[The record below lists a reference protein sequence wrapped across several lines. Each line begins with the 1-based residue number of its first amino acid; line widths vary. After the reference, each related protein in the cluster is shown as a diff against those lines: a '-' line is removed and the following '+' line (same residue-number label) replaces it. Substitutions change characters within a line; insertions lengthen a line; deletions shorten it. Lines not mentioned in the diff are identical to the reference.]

1 MFASSPTTHTTT
13 MAETTRVLL
22 RVKRR
27 RAASATAAARI
38 DDDDDDGPP
47 TSRTRRTNDNDDDDD
62 DVPDRIRFVL
72 PRDDGGNVAPAAAAA
87 AEANGTSILGGKRGR
102 TVEGDGEDHRQREI
116 TELMR
121 GLVSAAVIRRNYGE
135 DTTTTTVGYND
146 PRLAPLDD
154 DELALLRQRSNSDE
168 KLTTL
173 GGSPWRVGKSSLRG
187 NKSREFSKGDEKTT
201 PEQQTMT
208 GGDDDDDD
216 NIIGDEMVTL
226 PAPPTKTKRH
236 RTIAFRRMKPGVI
249 TKKEREGRG
258 SPRWVRVVDVT
269 LDEDTSYDD
278 GNDGLLKKLDAK
290 MIDNIGGETTVPTIG
305 RSHRSRTRPNDDTA
319 KGEDDREKR
328 NNNKRRKLGLTVV
341 GSRTVLESDF
351 LREEGRQQRQ
361 QHQST
366 VPIVSTTTTATEED
380 NDDVLANEP
389 GGIVERRD
397 DTLDSEVVRLIEW
410 SLIALHNQGGG
421 SIMPHLAF
429 LKDDPRLLAYR
440 RMNTGMCCMIDVAL
454 VNGVNNM
461 PGNDGACGG
470 KGRTVLHIAAMWGDV
485 GGVKESMAMGA
496 SVTAV
501 DARGDTPGD
510 LAKRAGHDDVVT
522 ALMEGGKRERK
533 TVNGNGNGDDG
544 ARISDGTGNGV
555 EEVEYYYEMYC
566 RDSRFRHPEM
576 LGDDM
581 PDLERSSV
589 MSWEEEDEED
599 NWTSIE
605 KLQKGFGFLNER
617 GELVLEAGKE
627 FNKEDDDDEEFLR
640 LIYNNGDVDDDDV
653 KGDDIEHDSNDEG
666 YDGNDY
672 PDDEENDDSNE
683 CDDDHRDADS
693 WSYAGKSSRCSSE
706 DDDDSMGW
714 KKEFRNRF
722 VSQDMLDYGYEY
734 EGINDG
740 IDLLDDE

>member
-1 MFASSPTTHTTT
+1 
-13 MAETTRVLL
+13 MAETTTTRVLL

-38 DDDDDDGPP
+38 DDDDDDDDGPP
-47 TSRTRRTNDNDDDDD
+47 TSRTRTNDNDHDEYY
-62 DVPDRIRFVL
+62 VPDRIRFVL
-72 PRDDGGNVAPAAAAA
+72 PRDIRGNNVAPA
-87 AEANGTSILGGKRGR
+87 EANSTSIRGGKRGR
-102 TVEGDGEDHRQREI
+102 VEGDDGEDHQREI

-121 GLVSAAVIRRNYGE
+121 GLVSAAVVRRNNGE
-135 DTTTTTVGYND
+135 DTTNAAAD

-154 DELALLRQRSNSDE
+154 DELALLRQQSNGDE
-168 KLTTL
+168 KLTL

-187 NKSREFSKGDEKTT
+187 KSREFGKGDEKTT
-201 PEQQTMT
+201 PERQTMT

-216 NIIGDEMVTL
+216 DEMVIL
-226 PAPPTKTKRH
+226 PPPPTKTKRH

-249 TKKEREGRG
+249 TRKEGEGG
-258 SPRWVRVVDVT
+258 SSSPRWVRVVDVT
-269 LDEDTSYDD
+269 LDEDTSYYDD
-278 GNDGLLKKLDAK
+278 GNDGLVKKLDAK
-290 MIDNIGGETTVPTIG
+290 MIDIGGETTVQPICRG
-305 RSHRSRTRPNDDTA
+305 RRRTRPNDDTA
-319 KGEDDREKR
+319 KGDDREER

-351 LREEGRQQRQ
+351 LREEGQQRQQRQ
-361 QHQST
+361 QLHQST

-380 NDDVLANEP
+380 NYDVSANEP
-389 GGIVERRD
+389 GGIVERRDD

-440 RMNTGMCCMIDVAL
+440 RMNTGMCSMIDVAL
-454 VNGVNNM
+454 VNGVNM
-461 PGNDGACGG
+461 PGNDSACGG

-501 DARGDTPGD
+501 DARGDTPSD

-533 TVNGNGNGDDG
+533 TVNGNCNGDDG

-589 MSWEEEDEED
+589 MSWEEEEEED
-599 NWTSIE
+599 DDVDNLDGDANNWTSIE

-617 GELVLEAGKE
+617 GELVLEAGND

-640 LIYNNGDVDDDDV
+640 LIYNNGDVDDDDG

-706 DDDDSMGW
+706 DDDDLTW
-714 KKEFRNRF
+714 KLDFRNRF

>member
-1 MFASSPTTHTTT
+1 
-13 MAETTRVLL
+13 MAETTTRVLL

-27 RAASATAAARI
+27 RAVSATAAARI
-38 DDDDDDGPP
+38 DDDDGPP
-47 TSRTRRTNDNDDDDD
+47 TSRARTNDDDD

-72 PRDDGGNVAPAAAAA
+72 PRDIGGNVAPAFA
-87 AEANGTSILGGKRGR
+87 AEANGTGIRGGKGGR
-102 TVEGDGEDHRQREI
+102 VDGDGEDQREI

-121 GLVSAAVIRRNYGE
+121 GLVSAAVIRRSGE
-135 DTTTTTVGYND
+135 DAIVGND

-154 DELALLRQRSNSDE
+154 DELALLRQRSNGDE
-168 KLTTL
+168 KLTL
-173 GGSPWRVGKSSLRG
+173 GGSPWSVGKSSLRG
-187 NKSREFSKGDEKTT
+187 KSREFSKGDDDKT
-201 PEQQTMT
+201 PEQTMT
-208 GGDDDDDD
+208 VGDDD
-216 NIIGDEMVTL
+216 NNIGDEMVIL
-226 PAPPTKTKRH
+226 PPPPTKTKRH

-249 TKKEREGRG
+249 TRKEREGG
-258 SPRWVRVVDVT
+258 SSSRPRWVRVVDVT
-269 LDEDTSYDD
+269 LDEDTSDDD
-278 GNDGLLKKLDAK
+278 GNDGLVKKLDAK
-290 MIDNIGGETTVPTIG
+290 MIDIGGETTVPTIG
-305 RSHRSRTRPNDDTA
+305 RSHRRTRPNDDTA
-319 KGEDDREKR
+319 KKGDDQEKR
-328 NNNKRRKLGLTVV
+328 NNKRRKLGLTVV

-351 LREEGRQQRQ
+351 LREEGQQR

-366 VPIVSTTTTATEED
+366 VPAVSTTTTATEED

-389 GGIVERRD
+389 GGIVKRRD
-397 DTLDSEVVRLIEW
+397 DTLDSEVVRLIEL

-440 RMNTGMCCMIDVAL
+440 RMNTGMCWMIDVAL
-454 VNGVNNM
+454 VNGVNM
-461 PGNDGACGG
+461 TGNDGACNG

-501 DARGDTPGD
+501 DARGDTPSD

-544 ARISDGTGNGV
+544 ARISDGTGNDV

-576 LGDDM
+576 LGDDV

-672 PDDEENDDSNE
+672 PNDEENDDSNE

-706 DDDDSMGW
+706 DDDDSW
-714 KKEFRNRF
+714 NLDFRNRF